1 MLEYGY
7 FSCLKY
13 FQLEKKMSILMIE
26 NLSHEYGDH
35 TLYQKAC
42 LRLSDGDHMG
52 ITGLNGAGK
61 STLLRIIM
69 GEVLPDEGQIWR
81 SPKHTLGYLDQHAR
95 IRPGQSIRAY
105 LLSAHEDLFAM
116 ERQMQQ
122 LYEEAAKRQDGGGSL
137 LDRAARLQEKLESS
151 GLYQVEYE
159 MERVA
164 GGLGVS
170 AMGLNTPIEN
180 LSGGQ
185 RAKVILAKLLLE
197 APDILL
203 MDEPTNFLDAS
214 QVEWLVNFLQHYKGA
229 FMVISHSQEFLE
241 RVTNCISDLEFGK
254 ITTYRGSFL
263 AAMRQKE
270 FRREEQ
276 LRLYASQQRE
286 IRKLEDYI
294 ARNKV
299 RASTAN
305 MAKSREK
312 ALARIERLEAP
323 THLEIPSFD
332 FPAVVLSDQV
342 ILEVEDLQIGYDRP
356 LLSPLTF
363 RMMVG
368 DKLVIRGFN
377 GVGKTTLLKTLMGRL
392 PKLGGD
398 FYLYHGDTIGYFEQD
413 LVWPCDMWTPLEY
426 LASVHPDRQPKELR
440 AALSRCGVKRDHMMQ
455 TVGTLSGGEQS
466 KVKLAQLS
474 LQRSHLL
481 VLDEPTNHL
490 DQNAKEAL
498 IRAVQDFAGAVIM
511 VTHEAGFYERI
522 TDWVIE
528 LG

>member
-1 MLEYGY
+1 
-7 FSCLKY
+7 
-13 FQLEKKMSILMIE
+13 MSILNIE
-26 NLSHEYGDH
+26 HLSHEYGEH
-35 TLYQKAC
+35 KLYQDAS
-42 LRLSDGDHMG
+42 LRLNSGEHMG

-61 STLLRIIM
+61 STLFRIII
-69 GEVLPDEGQIWR
+69 GEVLPDEGEIWQSSR
-81 SPKHTLGYLDQHAR
+81 HTVGYLDQHAQVEG
-95 IRPGQSIRAY
+95 GQSIRSY
-105 LLSAHEDLFAM
+105 LLSAHEEWFAM
-116 ERQMQQ
+116 ERRMQK
-122 LYEEAAKRQDGGGSL
+122 LYEKAAEQQNGAGSCL
-137 LDRAARLQEKLESS
+137 AEAARLQEHLEAC
-151 GLYQVEYE
+151 GFYRVEYE
-159 MERVA
+159 MERIA
-164 GGLGVS
+164 GGLGVCD
-170 AMGLNTPIEN
+170 MGLDTPIEN

-185 RAKVILAKLLLE
+185 RAKVILARLLLE

-214 QVEWLVNFLQHYKGA
+214 QVEWLVSFLQHYKGA
-229 FMVISHSQEFLE
+229 FMVISHSHEFLE

-294 ARNKV
+294 AKNKV
-299 RASTAN
+299 RASTAS

-323 THLEIPSFD
+323 THLEVPNFF
-332 FPAVVLSDQV
+332 FPAVILSEQV
-342 ILEVEDLQIGYDRP
+342 ILEVEDLRIGYDQP
-356 LLSPLTF
+356 LLPPLTF
-363 RMMVG
+363 RMMTG

-377 GVGKTTLLKTLMGRL
+377 GVGKTTLLKTLMGQL
-392 PKLGGD
+392 PKLGGT
-398 FYLYHGDTIGYFEQD
+398 FYLYHGNTIGYFEQD
-413 LVWPCDMWTPLEY
+413 LVWPDGDRTPLEY
-426 LASVHPDRQPKELR
+426 LTGAFPDQRPKELR
-440 AALSRCGVKRDHMMQ
+440 AALSRCGVKSDHMMQ
-455 TVGTLSGGEQS
+455 RLSTLSGGEQT

-474 LQRSHLL
+474 LCRSHLL

-498 IRAVQDFAGAVIM
+498 IQGVRAYEGAVIM
-511 VTHEAGFYERI
+511 VTHEAGFYEQV
-522 TDWVIE
+522 TDRVIE

>member
-1 MLEYGY
+1 
-7 FSCLKY
+7 
-13 FQLEKKMSILMIE
+13 MSILMIE

-42 LRLSDGDHMG
+42 LRLNAGEHMG

-61 STLLRIIM
+61 STLFRIIM
-69 GEVLPDEGQIWR
+69 GEVLPDEGTIWR
-81 SPKHTLGYLDQHAR
+81 SPKHTLGYLDQYAQ
-95 IRPGQSIRAY
+95 ISPGQSIRDY
-105 LLSAHEDLFAM
+105 LLSAHAKLFAL
-116 ERQMQQ
+116 ERQMQK
-122 LYEEAAKRQDGGGSL
+122 LYEEAAERQNGGKSL
-137 LDRAARLQEKLESS
+137 LDRAARIQEKLESL
-151 GLYQVEYE
+151 GFYQVEYE

-164 GGLGVS
+164 GGLGVIE
-170 AMGLNTPIEN
+170 MGLDTPIDK

-185 RAKVILAKLLLE
+185 RAKAILAKLLLE

-203 MDEPTNFLDAS
+203 LDEPTNFLDAS
-214 QVEWLVNFLQHYKGA
+214 QVEWLVSFLQHYKGA
-229 FMVISHSQEFLE
+229 FMVISHSQEFME
-241 RVTNCISDLEFGK
+241 QVTDCISDLEFCK

-312 ALARIERLEAP
+312 ALARIERIEAP
-323 THLEIPSFD
+323 THLEIPTFEFS
-332 FPAVVLSDQV
+332 AVVLSEQV
-342 ILEVEDLQIGYDRP
+342 ILEVEDLQIGYDRT
-356 LLSPLTF
+356 LLSPVTF
-363 RMMVG
+363 RMMTG

-377 GVGKTTLLKTLMGRL
+377 GVGKTTLLKTLMGQL
-392 PKLGGD
+392 PKRGGE
-398 FYLYHGDTIGYFEQD
+398 FYLYHSDSIGYFEQD
-413 LVWPCDMWTPLEY
+413 LKWPDDAWTPLEY
-426 LASVHPDRQPKELR
+426 LMGVYPDRQPMELR
-440 AALSRCGVKRDHMMQ
+440 VALSRCGVKRDHMMQ
-455 TVGTLSGGEQS
+455 AVGTLSGGEQS

-498 IRAVQDFAGAVIM
+498 IRAVKNFEGAVIM
-511 VTHEAGFYERI
+511 VTHETGFYEQI
-522 TDWVIE
+522 TDRVIE

>member
-1 MLEYGY
+1 MPL
-7 FSCLKY
+7 
-13 FQLEKKMSILMIE
+13 
-26 NLSHEYGDH
+26 
-35 TLYQKAC
+35 
-42 LRLSDGDHMG
+42 
-52 ITGLNGAGK
+52 
-61 STLLRIIM
+61 
-69 GEVLPDEGQIWR
+69 
-81 SPKHTLGYLDQHAR
+81 
-95 IRPGQSIRAY
+95 IRRAY
-105 LLSAHEDLFAM
+105 KKYPAFCETMERRAERYNACRERLFEL

-122 LYEEAAKRQDGGGSL
+122 LYEEAAKRQEGGDLL
-137 LDRAARLQEKLESS
+137 LDRAARIQEKLDNS
-151 GLYQVEYE
+151 GFYQVEYE

-164 GGLGVS
+164 GGLGVTE
-170 AMGLNTPIEN
+170 MGLDTLIEN

-185 RAKVILAKLLLE
+185 RAKAILAKLLLE

-203 MDEPTNFLDAS
+203 LDEPTNFLDAS
-214 QVEWLVNFLQHYKGA
+214 QVEWLVSFLQHYKGA
-229 FMVISHSQEFLE
+229 FMVISHSQGFLE
-241 RVTNCISDLEFGK
+241 QVTDCISDLEFGK

-276 LRLYASQQRE
+276 LRLFASQQRE
-286 IRKLEDYI
+286 IRRLEDYI

-299 RASTAN
+299 RAATAN

-312 ALARIERLEAP
+312 ALARIERMEAP
-323 THLEIPSFD
+323 THLEIPSFG
-332 FPAVVLSDQV
+332 FPAVVLSEQV

-363 RMMVG
+363 RMMTR

-377 GVGKTTLLKTLMGRL
+377 GVGKTTLLKTLMGQL
-392 PKLGGD
+392 PKLGGE
-398 FYLYHGDTIGYFEQD
+398 FYLYHGDSIGYFEQD
-413 LVWPCDMWTPLEY
+413 LKWPDDAWTPLEY
-426 LASVHPDRQPKELR
+426 LMGVYPDRQPKELR
-440 AALSRCGVKRDHMMQ
+440 VALSRCGVKRDHMMQ
-455 TVGTLSGGEQS
+455 AVGTLSGGEQS

-498 IRAVQDFAGAVIM
+498 IRAVKNFEGAVIM
-511 VTHEAGFYERI
+511 VTHETGFYEQI
-522 TDWVIE
+522 TDRVIE